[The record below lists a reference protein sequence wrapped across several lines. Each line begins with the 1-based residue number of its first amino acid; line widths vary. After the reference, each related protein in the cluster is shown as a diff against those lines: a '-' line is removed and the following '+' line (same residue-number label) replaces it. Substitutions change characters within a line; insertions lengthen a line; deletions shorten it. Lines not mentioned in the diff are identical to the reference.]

1 MRRLN
6 SFRSKLNSDKV
17 QKDSENWMN
26 NKLVFHI
33 DSARAYQTL
42 DNKKK
47 AETRDKIKKPEED
60 EDDLVTI
67 DTRKGY
73 SSIYHK
79 YIYISESFTAL
90 LEIKKKY

>member
-73 SSIYHK
+73 SSIYH
-79 YIYISESFTAL
+79 
-90 LEIKKKY
+90 